1 LGLRGL
7 VQGLGIVTI
16 VCAIAPTCAFAR
28 GQTQGAL
35 RQRLAA
41 ALAVPGLAAGREG
54 ALAVDLA
61 NGRTVFSFNGMRP
74 LQPASNEKLAVTFA
88 ALRRLG
94 PDYRFRT
101 DVLGVGRRLGSTWN
115 GNLYLQG
122 HGDPA
127 LHTSGLIRLAQ
138 ALYQRGIRRVSG
150 RVLADESWF
159 DDRRTAPGW
168 KPSFYLNESPPLS
181 ALVVD
186 HAEFRGTTSA
196 DPAGAAAAIFT
207 RVLKRH
213 GVAVARG
220 SAWGAAPAG
229 AQLLA
234 QLASQRLA
242 QTLRFMDHQSDNF
255 TAEMLLKTLGAE
267 LTGKGTT
274 AAGAEIV
281 VRTLASARVPLDGV
295 RIVDGSGLSRLD
307 RLTPRAIAAILTDAW
322 QDSRLHSPFWQALA
336 VAGRS
341 GTLADR
347 LRSGPA
353 FGKVHGKT
361 GTTDEASA
369 LSGFVAHRFAFAVIE
384 NGRPVATVS
393 AHAAQDR
400 FATALAAS

>member
-1 LGLRGL
+1 MGLRGL

-281 VRTLASARVPLDGV
+281 VRNARLG
-295 RIVDGSGLSRLD
+295 
-307 RLTPRAIAAILTDAW
+307 TRAA
-322 QDSRLHSPFWQALA
+322 R
-336 VAGRS
+336 R
-341 GTLADR
+341 R
-347 LRSGPA
+347 
-353 FGKVHGKT
+353 
-361 GTTDEASA
+361 
-369 LSGFVAHRFAFAVIE
+369 AHR
-384 NGRPVATVS
+384 
-393 AHAAQDR
+393 
-400 FATALAAS
+400 